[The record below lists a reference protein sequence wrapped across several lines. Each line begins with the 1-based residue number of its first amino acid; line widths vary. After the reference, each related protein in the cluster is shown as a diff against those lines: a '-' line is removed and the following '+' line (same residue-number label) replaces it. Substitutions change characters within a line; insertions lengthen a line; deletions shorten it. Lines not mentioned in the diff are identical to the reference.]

1 LRAGSRYQ
9 GPSMTRHG
17 LTGERATVQTA
28 SGVTE
33 IGRGG
38 HHGLFEEESEPGEQ
52 GPGGSV
58 VGLRVE
64 LVLFGDVQPGA
75 EKEP

>member
-1 LRAGSRYQ
+1 
-9 GPSMTRHG
+9 MTRHE

-28 SGVTE
+28 SGITQ
-33 IGRGG
+33 IGRRG

-52 GPGGSV
+52 GSGGGV
-58 VGLRVE
+58 VGLRIE
-64 LVLFGDVQPGA
+64 LILFRDVQPGA